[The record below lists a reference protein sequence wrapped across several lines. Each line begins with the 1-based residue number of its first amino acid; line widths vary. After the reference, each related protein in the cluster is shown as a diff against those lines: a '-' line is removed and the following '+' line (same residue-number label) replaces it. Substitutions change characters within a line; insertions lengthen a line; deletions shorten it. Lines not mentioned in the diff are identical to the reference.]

1 MLLQDRLNFIHTHMS
16 RYYHIIFNVIAITIV
31 VYIGVDIFHRII
43 RMKFVQVDIKPAQ
56 KIAEPAQIQIAQTTL
71 KEYQPV
77 IDRNIFSKVNVEA
90 AKSGQ
95 AEAVKFSSLKLVLM
109 GTIAGDN
116 KTSAAFIED
125 SGTRTQGLYKVGDN
139 IQGAVIKSI
148 TRNKVILKAGSR
160 DEILT
165 MGEGAPTSS
174 GTIAS
179 SSPARGQTA
188 SSSATQPV
196 PVTAAAERNISMNRT
211 EINESLKDLN
221 GLLSQASIQPHSTD
235 GQADGLAVTGIKAGS
250 IFRKM
255 GLRNG
260 DVVKSVNNEAI
271 KSPEDLINM
280 YNELKSSPDISIQ
293 IQRRGEER
301 TLNYNFVD

>member
-1 MLLQDRLNFIHTHMS
+1 MRIEDRLNFFHTHMA
-16 RYYHIIFNVIAITIV
+16 RYYHIIFNVIAITII

-56 KIAEPAQIQIAQTTL
+56 KIAEPVQAQTVQLTL
-71 KEYQPV
+71 KEYQPI

-90 AKSGQ
+90 AKGGQ
-95 AEAVKFSSLKLVLM
+95 ADAVKFTSLKLTLI
-109 GTIAGDN
+109 GTIAGDS

-139 IQGAVIKSI
+139 IQGAIVKSI
-148 TRNKVILKAGSR
+148 ARNKVVLKIGAK
-160 DEILT
+160 DEVLT
-165 MGEGAPTSS
+165 MGEGAATGGGTS
-174 GTIAS
+174 T
-179 SSPARGQTA
+179 SPQARGQTTP
-188 SSSATQPV
+188 SLITQALPAE
-196 PVTAAAERNISMNRT
+196 AAAERNISMNRT

-221 GLLSQASIQPHSTD
+221 GLLAQASIQPHSTD
-235 GQADGLAVTGIKAGS
+235 GQADGLAITGIKAGS

-280 YNELKSSPDISIQ
+280 YNELKSSPDISLQ

-301 TLNYNFVD
+301 TLNYNFVE